1 MYVITVIIM
10 VIYTDLCCGVS
21 YSDLEAMDAAC
32 SPWDSCE
39 RGETTS
45 FPPKWHNS
53 NCFCDEMCA
62 EYGDCCLDSLYYD
75 VYSHKN
81 NVNKYQC
88 INVMQYGNIYMKG
101 TCLQGWRDEEVT
113 NLCLSGPPASSIE
126 RFDPLG
132 NLPATSLDTSL
143 TYTNYYCAL
152 CNNDAQTLFMWKPRW
167 ECENS
172 SEYKR
177 NLTNDYVMPRL
188 VYRNRTLGMYF
199 DTNGTLTFHTCS
211 IYPEIPEELK
221 NITRSCSQAIKTCEK
236 EWKDN
241 EVADLCQ
248 SYTAVVY
255 SNAGT
260 YRNPHCAK
268 CNNVTQEQLACTS
281 QDLENMNVNESFN
294 PQPFAMLMDYT
305 DASGSNVVGSTS
317 TCKFSEMWDSHF
329 EKCRIVLCRK
339 RNHVFKFDKCVE
351 DDSDSNDT
359 VTTEPNTTPSPPT
372 FVTMIKKND
381 FVYPHTF
388 AILDDFDP
396 SVSSILESAFT
407 CQSSEIWDP
416 HINKCRRVSCGELN
430 YVFKDGQ
437 CVANTNDFNAA
448 LSSEPNIMPLTS
460 GSPPS
465 AKFLKCNK
473 TFLSDDEFS
482 LYENRTVYVEF
493 YNRSYQ
499 EGEYEVAEGGVLVCL
514 PQTPAGK
521 FSPVMGWVSLAGL
534 GLSCLCLLLHL
545 AVFIL
550 VPELRNLS
558 GKNLASLC
566 LALLASYICFIINV
580 FVNPSQKDCIT
591 LAAAMYYCFLSS
603 FTWMSVLAFDI
614 WYTFRRTKTD
624 LRLISGKHWQRFL
637 MYSLYSWLLPAVA
650 TIIVVTIDVQQ
661 PEGIPEALLPSFGKR
676 WCWFGHRKALLI
688 FFAIPI
694 VAIIIVNCILFISTA
709 KIITETTQSTST
721 MTTSPHHKNQYKM
734 YMRLAVLMGFTWISG
749 LVAGYLQLEAVWYV
763 FVVLN
768 TLQGVFIF
776 LAFTCRSKVWRAV
789 RSSCRHLVQC
799 GASWVA
805 GRGRSGSPAVELT
818 DTPDH
823 QSSSSSPNTTI
834 DGC

>member
-10 VIYTDLCCGVS
+10 VIYIDLSCGVS

-39 RGETTS
+39 RNETTLL
-45 FPPKWHNS
+45 PPKWYNS

-88 INVMQYGNIYMKG
+88 IHLIQYGDTYMKG
-101 TCLQGWRDEEVT
+101 TCPALWLDEEVSK
-113 NLCLSGPPASSIE
+113 LCLSGSPASS
-126 RFDPLG
+126 RDRVDPLG

-152 CNNDAQTLFMWKPRW
+152 CNNDSQTLKVWPARW
-167 ECENS
+167 ECESLNK
-172 SEYKR
+172 YR
-177 NLTNDYVMPRL
+177 QNLTDDYVMSRL
-188 VYRNRTLGMYF
+188 AFKNQTWGMNI
-199 DTNGTLTFHTCS
+199 DNNGRLEFHECS
-211 IYPEIPEELK
+211 IFPVIPEELK
-221 NITRSCSQAIKTCEK
+221 NTTRSCSQAIKTCEK
-236 EWKDN
+236 EWDDKK
-241 EVADLCQ
+241 VADLCQ

-255 SNAGT
+255 SPT
-260 YRNPHCAK
+260 HPYRNPHCAK
-268 CNNVTQEQLACTS
+268 CNNVSQEQLSCAS
-281 QDLENMNVNESFN
+281 QDLSRMNRIDTFN
-294 PQPFAMLMDYT
+294 SGAFALLFDFT
-305 DASGSNVVGSTS
+305 DSSGSNIVGSTS
-317 TCKFSEMWDSHF
+317 
-329 EKCRIVLCRK
+329 V
-339 RNHVFKFDKCVE
+339 
-351 DDSDSNDT
+351 
-359 VTTEPNTTPSPPT
+359 
-372 FVTMIKKND
+372 
-381 FVYPHTF
+381 
-388 AILDDFDP
+388 
-396 SVSSILESAFT
+396 

-416 HINKCRRVSCGELN
+416 FFKKCRNVLCGKPN
-430 YVFKDGQ
+430 HVFKYGV
-437 CVANTNDFNAA
+437 CVANVGDFNATV
-448 LSSEPNIMPLTS
+448 STEPNITSTTTAPTS
-460 GSPPS
+460 GQVSGNMGNSSIVLPEGNNPIIFPGDTNHHTPQQTTS
-465 AKFLKCNK
+465 TTTTLPTTFSVSNTAVSWNGSYEFLECNK
-473 TFLSDDEFS
+473 IMLSEDEFS

-499 EGEYEVAEGGVLVCL
+499 EGEYEVAEGGVLVCS
-514 PQTPAGK
+514 PQTPTGK

-566 LALLASYICFIINV
+566 LALLASYMCFIVNV
-580 FVNPSQKDCIT
+580 FVNPGQKDCIT

-603 FTWMSVLAFDI
+603 FIWMSVVAFDI

-661 PEGIPEALLPSFGKR
+661 PEGIPEELLPSFGKR